1 MRRTLGALC
10 KPRSPIAPTRG
21 GSTPHEQ
28 GYGVV
33 RRGAIAAKVVRE
45 VLTQIAREGARR
57 ILATALE
64 DEVATYIAAAADVR
78 DANGRRLVVRNG
90 HAEEREVQTGLG
102 GIKVQAPRVRDGRRD
117 AAGEPLRFT
126 SKILPPYLRRTRSV
140 EELLPWLYLRG
151 VSTNGFEDALSALFG
166 ETAPG
171 MSPNTIVR
179 LKAVWEPEYEAWA
192 RRSLGAKRY
201 VYIRVDGVY
210 VNVRLAGERT
220 CILVVMGATSAGEK
234 ELLAVHDGVR
244 ESEESWKEVLL
255 SLRDRGLAVAPE
267 VAIGD
272 GALGFWAAVSKV
284 FPTTK
289 HQRCWV
295 HKTANVLNKL
305 PKTLHAPAK
314 RALHEIRMTDSK
326 DNAKKAVACVEDDQD
341 ELLAFYDFPAEHWK
355 HLRTSSPIESTF
367 STVRLRTNRT
377 KGPGSRIACRTMV
390 FKLCQSAARSWRRL
404 DAVERLGELVLGVR
418 FQDGIKVAA

>member
-1 MRRTLGALC
+1 
-10 KPRSPIAPTRG
+10 
-21 GSTPHEQ
+21 
-28 GYGVV
+28 
-33 RRGAIAAKVVRE
+33 
-45 VLTQIAREGARR
+45 
-57 ILATALE
+57 
-64 DEVATYIAAAADVR
+64 
-78 DANGRRLVVRNG
+78 
-90 HAEEREVQTGLG
+90 
-102 GIKVQAPRVRDGRRD
+102 VQAPRVRDGRRD
-117 AAGEPLRFT
+117 EAGEPFRFT

-151 VSTNGFEDALSALFG
+151 VSTNGFDDALAALFG
-166 ETAPG
+166 ENAPG

-179 LKAVWEPEYEAWA
+179 LKAIWEPEYEAWA
-192 RRSLGAKRY
+192 RRSLSGKRY
-201 VYIRVDGVY
+201 AYLWVDGVY
-210 VNVRLAGERT
+210 VNVRLTGERT
-220 CILVVMGATSAGEK
+220 CVLVVIGATADGEK

-272 GALGFWAAVSKV
+272 GALGFWAAISKV

-314 RALHEIRMTDSK
+314 RALHEIWMADSK
-326 DNAKKAVACVEDDQD
+326 ANAKKAVASFRDLFGAKYEKAVACVEDDQD

-355 HLRTSSPIESTF
+355 HLRTSNPIESTF

-377 KGPGSRIACRTMV
+377 KGSGSRIACLTMV

-404 DAVERLGELVLGVR
+404 DAHERLGELVLGVR